1 MDAQALYALRDV
13 AGVPAHPAVFLI
25 LGVVTFALHIAAV
38 QIMLGASG
46 LTIWGALSSDPNKR
60 RLAQSMVMVAKFMLS
75 VAILVGVAPL
85 LFVQVIYDPFWYTS
99 NVLSAWW
106 VIGFIIILSVA
117 ALLWFFFNAKNYK
130 LGDASQ
136 KVFCPGSAILAV
148 ALLLVVGFIMHVLT
162 QQMLSPDK
170 WVEWYAPN
178 GALDTSGRG
187 IHDFSL
193 PRFLFFISLS
203 VPVIGA
209 VLVGYRRFYLPRL
222 GDESL
227 KMSREYLDW
236 TGRLGQSLILFGG
249 VVSVVIG
256 AWWMATLPEKAAGF
270 ALSPWVIVSLAML
283 LATVGFAQWVRMG
296 RMDTLWA
303 YAVLPV
309 GAVALIVVAAAREA
323 LRWSILMGVH
333 GYNAM
338 DYPINMDWYS
348 TIMFFGTFLIVGGG
362 ALAYMVTV
370 AWKAGQTAGVY
381 TPSPFI
387 TRMGNIAIGL
397 IALWIVQYFAV
408 GFYTWLS

>member
-13 AGVPAHPAVFLI
+13 AGVPSHPVIFLI

-46 LTIWGALSSDPNKR
+46 LTIWGALSGDAHKR
-60 RLAQSMVMVAKFMLS
+60 RLAQSMVMVTKFMLS

-106 VIGFIIILSVA
+106 VIGFIVILTIAS
-117 ALLWFFFNAKNYK
+117 LLWFFFNAKNYR
-130 LGDASQ
+130 LGSSQ
-136 KVFCPGSAILAV
+136 KTLCPGSAILSV

-170 WVEWYAPN
+170 WMEWYAPN
-178 GALDTSGRG
+178 GVLDTSGRG

-227 KMSREYLDW
+227 NMSREYLDW
-236 TGRLGQSLILFGG
+236 AGRLGQNLIAFGG
-249 VVSVVIG
+249 VVSVAVG
-256 AWWMATLPEKAAGF
+256 AWWMASLPDNVAGF
-270 ALSPWVIVSLAML
+270 AFSPWVIVSLALL

-296 RMDTLWA
+296 RMDSLWA

-338 DYPINMDWYS
+338 DYPITMDWYS
-348 TIMFFGTFLIVGGG
+348 TILFFATFLVVGGG
-362 ALAYMVTV
+362 ALGYMITV
-370 AWKAGQTAGVY
+370 AWKAGQTQGVY
-381 TPSPFI
+381 TPSAAI
-387 TRMGNIAIGL
+387 SRMGNIAIGL
-397 IALWIVQYFAV
+397 IALWIVQYFII

>member
-13 AGVPAHPAVFLI
+13 AGVPSHPVVFLI

-46 LTIWGALSSDPNKR
+46 LTVWGALSSDPHKR

-106 VIGFIIILSVA
+106 VIGFIIILTVA
-117 ALLWFFFNAKNYK
+117 ALLWFFFNAKNDK
-130 LGDASQ
+130 LGSSQ
-136 KVFCPGSAILAV
+136 KTFCPGSAILSV
-148 ALLLVVGFIMHVLT
+148 VLLLVVGFIMHVLT
-162 QQMLSPDK
+162 NQMLSPEK
-170 WVEWYAPN
+170 WMAWYAPN
-178 GALDTSGRG
+178 GVLDTSGRTL
-187 IHDFSL
+187 HDYNL
-193 PRFLFFISLS
+193 ARFLFFISLS

-209 VLVGYRRFYLPRL
+209 VLVGYRRYYLPRL
-222 GDESL
+222 GDETL
-227 KMSREYLDW
+227 NMSRDYLDW
-236 TGRLGQSLILFGG
+236 AGNLGQNLILFGG
-249 VVSVVIG
+249 VVSVVFG

-270 ALSPWVIVSLAML
+270 AFSPWVMLSLALL

-296 RMDTLWA
+296 RMDSLWA

-323 LRWSILMGVH
+323 LRWSILKGAH
-333 GYNAM
+333 GYNPM

-348 TIMFFGTFLIVGGG
+348 TILFFGTFLIVGGG
-362 ALAYMVTV
+362 ALAYMITV
-370 AWKAGQTAGVY
+370 AWKAGQSKGVY
-381 TPSPFI
+381 TPSPVI
-387 TRMGNIAIGL
+387 SRMGDIAIGL
-397 IALWIVQYFAV
+397 IGLWILQYFAI

>member
-1 MDAQALYALRDV
+1 VDAQALYALRDV
-13 AGVPAHPAVFLI
+13 AGVPSHPVIFLI

-46 LTIWGALSSDPNKR
+46 LTIWGALSQDAHKR

-75 VAILVGVAPL
+75 VAILIGVAPL

-106 VIGFIIILSVA
+106 VIGFIIILTVA
-117 ALLWFFFNAKNYK
+117 ALLWFFFNAKNPK

-148 ALLLVVGFIMHVLT
+148 GLLLLVGFIMHVLT
-162 QQMLSPDK
+162 TQMLSPEK
-170 WVEWYAPN
+170 WLEWYAP
-178 GALDTSGRG
+178 GGVIDSSGRSL
-187 IHDFSL
+187 HDYNL
-193 PRFLFFISLS
+193 ARFLFHISLS

-227 KMSREYLDW
+227 AMSRDYLDW
-236 TGRLGQSLILFGG
+236 VGALGHKLILVGG
-249 VVSVVIG
+249 VVSVLFG
-256 AWWMATLPEKAAGF
+256 AWWMATLPEKLAGF
-270 ALSPWVIVSLAML
+270 ATSPWVILSLVML
-283 LATVGFAQWVRMG
+283 LATVGFAQWVRLG

-323 LRWSILMGVH
+323 LRWSVLMGVH

-348 TIMFFGTFLIVGGG
+348 TILFFGTFLIVGGG

-370 AWKAGQTAGVY
+370 AWKAGQTEGVY
-381 TPSPFI
+381 TPSPV
-387 TRMGNIAIGL
+387 TSRIGDVA
-397 IALWIVQYFAV
+397 IALIVLWMIQYFAV

>member
-13 AGVPAHPAVFLI
+13 AGVPTHPVIFLI

-46 LTIWGALSSDPNKR
+46 LTVWGALSSDPHKR

-75 VAILVGVAPL
+75 VAILIGVAPL

-106 VIGFIIILSVA
+106 VIGFIIILTVA
-117 ALLWFFFNAKNYK
+117 SLLWFFFNAKNYK
-130 LGDASQ
+130 LGASQ
-136 KVFCPGSAILAV
+136 KTFCPGSAILSV
-148 ALLLVVGFIMHVLT
+148 VLLLVVGFIMHVLT
-162 QQMLSPDK
+162 NQMLSPEK
-170 WVEWYAPN
+170 WMEWYAPN
-178 GALDTSGRG
+178 GVLDTSGRTL
-187 IHDFSL
+187 HDYNL

-222 GDESL
+222 GDETL
-227 KMSREYLDW
+227 NMSRDYLDW
-236 TGRLGQSLILFGG
+236 VGNLAQNLILFGG
-249 VVSVVIG
+249 VVSVLFG
-256 AWWMATLPEKAAGF
+256 AWWMATLPEKVAGF
-270 ALSPWVIVSLAML
+270 AFSPWVMISLALL

-296 RMDTLWA
+296 RMDSLWA
-303 YAVLPV
+303 YAVLPI

-323 LRWSILMGVH
+323 LRWSILKGAH
-333 GYNAM
+333 GYNPM

-348 TIMFFGTFLIVGGG
+348 TILFFATFLIVGGG
-362 ALAYMVTV
+362 ALAYMITV
-370 AWKAGQTAGVY
+370 AWKAGQSQGVY
-381 TPSPFI
+381 TPSPVI
-387 TRMGNIAIGL
+387 SRMGDIAIGL
-397 IALWIVQYFAV
+397 IGLWILQYFAI